1 MPDCSICGAC
11 INSDRGGAD
20 RLPSLFDSIG
30 PVMTGSSSSA
40 TAGVLRIGRMGR
52 LLIGG
57 DPDAIDLYFY
67 GALSTTYKGHAS
79 DGAVV
84 AGLLGELEDSGLIG
98 KMLRIAAER
107 GIPVH
112 DHVDPESTRNSMTV
126 DMALVRNGVH
136 YRISGVSIGGGEI
149 EMQEVDGWP
158 VLLHGFEDGALFLA
172 DHCFSQSEVEAFLSR
187 SVQSVTATEYDGKA
201 FHTVL
206 TETALTEPQ
215 INALRDASIRVYPL
229 RNLWDFKL
237 KDPVP
242 LFDTFA
248 SWLALAEKTSAPSAA
263 EAYEERRS
271 GVSREWVRKKTLTAW
286 NAMKAAVE
294 NGLAGHNRLLGGL
307 TPGDD
312 GARLKNLV
320 DAHQNLSGPVVGTAI
335 ARALAVM
342 ESNGSMRQVVACPT
356 AGSCGIMPGC
366 LMTAAEKLGSS
377 DDQIID
383 ALLSGAMT
391 GVLVAKRAPVSGALG
406 GCQSEIG
413 VSSAMAAAALAQLA
427 GGSAKQVQEAY
438 ALALKNVLGL
448 VCDPVAGPVEVPCI
462 KRNAIGVAN
471 AFAAA
476 DMALAGIESIIPP
489 DEVLDA
495 LINTQQYLPRELR
508 GMMSGGLCA
517 TKKAHELK
525 DWWYKKLATM

>member
-1 MPDCSICGAC
+1 
-11 INSDRGGAD
+11 
-20 RLPSLFDSIG
+20 
-30 PVMTGSSSSA
+30 
-40 TAGVLRIGRMGR
+40 
-52 LLIGG
+52 
-57 DPDAIDLYFY
+57 
-67 GALSTTYKGHAS
+67 
-79 DGAVV
+79 
-84 AGLLGELEDSGLIG
+84 
-98 KMLRIAAER
+98 
-107 GIPVH
+107 
-112 DHVDPESTRNSMTV
+112 
-126 DMALVRNGVH
+126 
-136 YRISGVSIGGGEI
+136 
-149 EMQEVDGWP
+149 
-158 VLLHGFEDGALFLA
+158 
-172 DHCFSQSEVEAFLSR
+172 
-187 SVQSVTATEYDGKA
+187 
-201 FHTVL
+201 
-206 TETALTEPQ
+206 
-215 INALRDASIRVYPL
+215 
-229 RNLWDFKL
+229 
-237 KDPVP
+237 
-242 LFDTFA
+242 
-248 SWLALAEKTSAPSAA
+248 
-263 EAYEERRS
+263 
-271 GVSREWVRKKTLTAW
+271 
-286 NAMKAAVE
+286 
-294 NGLAGHNRLLGGL
+294 
-307 TPGDD
+307 
-312 GARLKNLV
+312 
-320 DAHQNLSGPVVGTAI
+320 
-335 ARALAVM
+335 M

-413 VSSAMAAAALAQLA
+413 VSSAMAAALAQLA